1 MLSANPPQLWIRH
14 AGKIN
19 TQTNAKGWSKVL
31 QSNLECLG
39 MEEVASSIQCQ
50 SNGGF
55 LPSPPVPISA
65 AWGRAHGSREKH
77 TRNTLFS
84 RTHKPKQSCFF
95 EEPALFIDKMPSA
108 VPQKP
113 RTQGEITLIL
123 SQCTQSP
130 PSITVGAT
138 AAASRSELPIPL
150 GTQCCVSHRQA
161 EPSVTIP
168 N

>member
-19 TQTNAKGWSKVL
+19 TQTDAKGWSKVL

-77 TRNTLFS
+77 TRNILFS

-95 EEPALFIDKMPSA
+95 EEPALFIDKMPSLLFPKSPEPKGRSLSFYPSA
-108 VPQKP
+108 PKALPASLSVPQQQP
-113 RTQGEITLIL
+113 HA
-123 SQCTQSP
+123 QSC
-130 PSITVGAT
+130 PSHWAHSAVCHTD
-138 AAASRSELPIPL
+138 
-150 GTQCCVSHRQA
+150 RQN
-161 EPSVTIP
+161 PW
-168 N
+168 